1 MKRLFDIIL
10 GIILLLGFF
19 IPIIIIILFIKFD
32 SKGPILFFSKRIGK
46 ENNVYKMPKFRTMI
60 ENTPLVATDK
70 LKNPK
75 KYLTKFGIFLRKYSL
90 DEIPQLIS
98 VILGHMSLVGPRP
111 ALYNQL
117 DLIKERN
124 KLGINKLRPGI
135 TGLAQIKGRDNLS
148 LNEKIKF
155 DLDYLRKNS
164 FFFDICILA
173 KTVFV
178 VLKRKDIS
186 H

>member
-60 ENTPLVATDK
+60 ESTPLVATDK

-135 TGLAQIKGRDNLS
+135 TGLAQIKGRDRLS
-148 LNEKIKF
+148 VKEKIKY
-155 DLDYLRKNS
+155 DLDYLHKNS